1 MRSRL
6 ALRALASVIGPARIT
21 VAALGFVV
29 LGYAYALRIAV
40 GDGNPLDYFGYFT
53 NQTTLLVC
61 VVLIVSGSFR
71 VSRRA
76 TPEWLNLLRAMAT
89 AYLVVVGVVYN
100 TLVPGTGSAPAWVS
114 AVLHIVVPLI
124 VTVDWILVAD
134 RAPLRW
140 RRLWL
145 IVVYPLVWV
154 SVVLV
159 RGATDG
165 WVPYGFLLPE
175 RGFASLATHILGL
188 LGAVLAAGAL
198 VWAAS
203 RVNFWRATAK
213 ALYLTPSEHA
223 RLILPLGRSSIRR
236 NR

>member
-6 ALRALASVIGPARIT
+6 ALRAFASVIGPARIT

-40 GDGNPLDYFGYFT
+40 GDSNPLDYFGYFT

-76 TPEWLNLLRAMAT
+76 IPGWLNLLRAMAT

-114 AVLHIVVPLI
+114 AVLHIVLPLI
-124 VTVDWILVAD
+124 VTMDWILVAD
-134 RAPLRW
+134 RARLRW

-154 SVVLV
+154 TVVLV

-175 RGFASLATHILGL
+175 RGFASLGAHLLGL

-203 RVNFWRATAK
+203 RVNLWRPTPDG
-213 ALYLTPSEHA
+213 LYPIDSSGSE
-223 RLILPLGRSSIRR
+223 RVMRG
-236 NR
+236 